1 MLEHPTTRAT
11 QEQSQLA
18 VQHELGRLEASY
30 GFNLISVIPF
40 AVFIVIFLTIIFFFN
55 GILVGMIGIS
65 ILLTISFIVVVVVL
79 RLRDHLK
86 SIFLYEHGLVQKTRE
101 GTKVIR
107 WDRIQHLKTKKT
119 SHYTQNSG
127 TVTNTIYTIQ
137 GTDNIQIIFTQ
148 SIGH

>member
-55 GILVGMIGIS
+55 VILV
-65 ILLTISFIVVVVVL
+65 
-79 RLRDHLK
+79 
-86 SIFLYEHGLVQKTRE
+86 
-101 GTKVIR
+101 
-107 WDRIQHLKTKKT
+107 
-119 SHYTQNSG
+119 
-127 TVTNTIYTIQ
+127 
-137 GTDNIQIIFTQ
+137 
-148 SIGH
+148 